1 MGIGAADAAKFDRV
15 MASTC
20 ICVGARRLREFSK
33 RTAFVRAPERANEV
47 FGRL

>member
-1 MGIGAADAAKFDRV
+1 MGIGAADAAKFDRG

-20 ICVGARRLREFSK
+20 TCVGARRLREFSK
-33 RTAFVRAPERANEV
+33 RTTFVRVSEQANEV